1 MQHYLLPRTTAD
13 AGFNSRIL
21 TMLGTLVDTCLD
33 PSQLK
38 IYMTGECALP
48 SGHSRARCSSQQHA
62 LHLFGAA
69 NAVLLVADSCPAA
82 VYNATAKPRASHPP
96 QDCRHPPILPHERRS

>member
-1 MQHYLLPRTTAD
+1 VQLPVQHHLLPRTTAA

-38 IYMTGECALP
+38 IYMTGAIRALARTLQQPTTCA
-48 SGHSRARCSSQQHA
+48 AFIWCCQRCFA
-62 LHLFGAA
+62 G
-69 NAVLLVADSCPAA
+69 C
-82 VYNATAKPRASHPP
+82 
-96 QDCRHPPILPHERRS
+96 